1 MVVEADA
8 IDGAGTVAAGDA
20 VARRRPRKG
29 VALAAAGLVLVVLL
43 AVGAVLGVDA
53 WVRTST
59 EDRVLTVEQAAGVP
73 GVDCII
79 VLGCG
84 VNPDG
89 SPSDMLADRIARGVE
104 LYEQG
109 AAPKLLMSGDHGKV
123 DYNEVGKM
131 KEVAVAAGVPS
142 EDVFM
147 DHAGFSTYETMARAR
162 DVFGA
167 RRVVVVTQGYHLP
180 RALYLAEALGLEAY
194 GVSADLRPY
203 AGQEARDI
211 REVLARVKDFF
222 SAIAQP
228 EPTFLG
234 DPISLTGSGDVTND

>member
-1 MVVEADA
+1 M
-8 IDGAGTVAAGDA
+8 
-20 VARRRPRKG
+20 
-29 VALAAAGLVLVVLL
+29 
-43 AVGAVLGVDA
+43 
-53 WVRTST
+53 
-59 EDRVLTVEQAAGVP
+59 LTVEQAAEAP
-73 GVDCII
+73 EADCII

-84 VNPDG
+84 VYPDG
-89 SPSDMLADRIARGVE
+89 SPSPMLSDRIARGVE

-109 AAPKLLMSGDHGKV
+109 VAPKLLMSGDHGKV

-131 KEVAVAAGVPS
+131 KEVALDAGVPS

-167 RRVVVVTQGYHLP
+167 KRVIVVTQDYHLP
-180 RALYLAEALGLEAY
+180 RALYLAQSLGLDAY
-194 GVSADLRPY
+194 GVAADLRPY
-203 AGQEARDI
+203 AGQEARDF

-222 SAIAQP
+222 SAIVQP

-234 DPISLTGSGDVTND
+234 DPISLSGSGDVTND

>member
-1 MVVEADA
+1 MELRE
-8 IDGAGTVAAGDA
+8 GSPMA
-20 VARRRPRKG
+20 VGARRSKM
-29 VALAAAGLVLVVLL
+29 VLAVFAALVLVLLL
-43 AVGAVLGVDA
+43 AVAAVFAIDA
-53 WVRTST
+53 WVRAST
-59 EDRVLTVEQAAGVP
+59 EERVLTMEQVAEVP
-73 GVDCII
+73 EADCII

-84 VNPDG
+84 VYPDG
-89 SPSDMLADRIARGVE
+89 SPSPMLADRIARGIE

-131 KEVAVAAGVPS
+131 KEVAMDAGVPS

-167 RRVVVVTQGYHLP
+167 KRVLVVTQGYHLP
-180 RALYLAEALGLEAY
+180 RALYLAHSLGLDAY
-194 GVSADLRPY
+194 GVAADLRPY
-203 AGQEARDI
+203 AGQEARDV

-222 SAIAQP
+222 SAIMQP

-234 DPISLTGSGDVTND
+234 DPISLSGSGDVTND

>member
-1 MVVEADA
+1 M
-8 IDGAGTVAAGDA
+8 
-20 VARRRPRKG
+20 
-29 VALAAAGLVLVVLL
+29 
-43 AVGAVLGVDA
+43 AVGARRSKVVLTILAALLLALLLVVAAVFAIDA
-53 WVRTST
+53 WVRSST
-59 EDRVLTVEQAAGVP
+59 EERVLSVEQVAEVP
-73 GVDCII
+73 EADCII

-84 VNPDG
+84 VYPDG
-89 SPSDMLADRIARGVE
+89 SPSPMLSDRIARGVE

-131 KEVAVAAGVPS
+131 KEVALDSGVPS

-167 RRVVVVTQGYHLP
+167 KRVIVVTQDYHLP
-180 RALYLAEALGLEAY
+180 RALYLAQSLGLDAY
-194 GVSADLRPY
+194 GVAADLRPY
-203 AGQEARDI
+203 AGQEARDF

-222 SAIAQP
+222 SAIVQP

-234 DPISLTGSGDVTND
+234 DPISLSGSGDVTND